1 MAPSTRRSRH
11 IAANIQAALS
21 QTNGAASENALDL
34 PSPDLASIS
43 TQRAAGN
50 QNNPNLSGV
59 RAKHGK
65 RTFVSTDTA
74 PSPAPVPTE
83 TFQGIPSKRTRVTAS
98 SFYPGRRS
106 DNTHPL
112 ASLQVNSSNHFA
124 HNYDFN
130 EDDIENED
138 DWLEDEEVVNVTR
151 KVSAKTSEVTA
162 TERPSWL
169 GADVTPP
176 GTMEIPSRNVLD
188 ADASSSPMDHG
199 SAASTPRS
207 RTLSEL
213 GAPNTELSA
222 SATMLQTEATT
233 ESSGAAWPADTDL
246 LPPGANKLMLTN
258 QNPLVHNV
266 VQEAIENLR
275 ASLMFNHSFPTAPV
289 AFTFTKESLIT
300 AAEKYKPGAAHIQRR
315 LQQDGEYLV
324 KIVPL
329 VRVRVPLM
337 RSEIKE
343 RCNAYCVPALV
354 SIGSASNIAQVVR
367 LQVSNFNYTF
377 PTKRGLFVGT
387 PLRTHPYRNECI
399 ISVIRDLFF
408 TGGMSSFASRF
419 AHLFPEHQGHD
430 GVSTREVPVPMVAL
444 VVTAMYA
451 TLHEWR
457 TGKQQGTEFS
467 ANTYLDVYRCNANT
481 LNFILNQRPNAY
493 HVMMADIYTQASSD
507 SEHDGLPG
515 AVIADL
521 DLDDLEG

>member
-59 RAKHGK
+59 RARPSDVRPMPLQLPSGGETIGAPASDSVVKAKGTRLGLK
-65 RTFVSTDTA
+65 RT
-74 PSPAPVPTE
+74 
-83 TFQGIPSKRTRVTAS
+83 S
-98 SFYPGRRS
+98 SFYPGCRG

-124 HNYDFN
+124 HDYDFN
-130 EDDIENED
+130 EDDIKNED
-138 DWLEDEEVVNVTR
+138 NWLEDEEVVNVTR

-176 GTMEIPSRNVLD
+176 RTMEIPSRNVLD
-188 ADASSSPMDHG
+188 ADTSSSPMDHG

-246 LPPGANKLMLTN
+246 LPP
-258 QNPLVHNV
+258 VRNV
-266 VQEAIENLR
+266 VQEAIENLQ

-315 LQQDGEYLV
+315 LQQDGEYLA

-343 RCNAYCVPALV
+343 HCNAYCVPALV

-367 LQVSNFNYTF
+367 LQVSNFNHTF
-377 PTKRGLFVGT
+377 PTKRGLFIGT
-387 PLRTHPYRNECI
+387 PLHTHPYCNECI
-399 ISVIRDLFF
+399 ISVIQDLFF
-408 TGGMSSFASRF
+408 TGRMSSFASRF

-444 VVTAMYA
+444 VATAMYA

-481 LNFILNQRPNAY
+481 LNFILNQWPNAY